1 MLAKAS
7 DGRAAE
13 EVWGGSIVDGASFTR
28 RPVAWERVHAP
39 ESGHWDH
46 HVVWCQRPEGSVAI
60 HRFTPRHSDADMLAS
75 LADLARQEMAEC
87 GGHFDTASN
96 IGGFHG
102 ERNLWAR
109 SAVQQSPLPAVI
121 GSAVTQASQLEARCL
136 NRLPITTTPDEAWFN
151 MLKPGSWN
159 QLHTHAG
166 MSYSGVF
173 YISDEGK
180 ADAAAAA
187 DQELQGRLC
196 LVPNEPDTMPEWFR
210 PWGDYHLEQ
219 VRASTAETDH
229 RPPDAAGLPPAAKRQ
244 RTTAAEGKEGNSH
257 GDGAPSGRPPEFL
270 LIDPVPGSCV
280 VFPGFL
286 PHFVI
291 PTARAR
297 SSSSSSSEASAAV
310 RLSAAFNFGSCEPVS
325 ATMWV
330 QQDDS
335 EGGGGPYVKVFLEAE
350 PVFGIA

>member
-1 MLAKAS
+1 MMTSCWLELDQPAARGQMLAKAS

-136 NRLPITTTPDEAWFN
+136 NRLPITTRAGHCST
-151 MLKPGSWN
+151 GGQ
-159 QLHTHAG
+159 QLEGGAHQTC
-166 MSYSGVF
+166 SGHSF
-173 YISDEGK
+173 PSDL
-180 ADAAAAA
+180 
-187 DQELQGRLC
+187 DQLSGLINPRSC
-196 LVPNEPDTMPEWFR
+196 MC
-210 PWGDYHLEQ
+210 
-219 VRASTAETDH
+219 SSSC
-229 RPPDAAGLPPAAKRQ
+229 RPPS
-244 RTTAAEGKEGNSH
+244 RTDTAWLYTLI
-257 GDGAPSGRPPEFL
+257 AP
-270 LIDPVPGSCV
+270 
-280 VFPGFL
+280 
-286 PHFVI
+286 
-291 PTARAR
+291 
-297 SSSSSSSEASAAV
+297 
-310 RLSAAFNFGSCEPVS
+310 
-325 ATMWV
+325 M
-330 QQDDS
+330 
-335 EGGGGPYVKVFLEAE
+335 
-350 PVFGIA
+350 